1 MFGSTLWLT
10 LATLTGLAAGF
21 AREWLLVAAW
31 GAGGQSDGFLVAL
44 FLPEALRMAL
54 AAGLLSAAALPLYQQ
69 RSTIEQQAWLGTLAP
84 RLLLCGLLLGALLS
98 LGAPLWVRLIGPG
111 LSSEGYALASHGLH
125 WLAWCAPGF
134 ILHGLFCVPLQARS
148 RFVLAGLG
156 SLLFNLPPVLYLA
169 FYRHAATPAGLAA
182 ACVLGSVLMPTVL
195 LPSLYRAGWR
205 PWRRHNAPGVGRELL
220 QRIGPL
226 LSSNLASQGL
236 ALLERMVASLLGEG
250 AVTWINLARKLI
262 NLPLIALMSLN
273 QVLLGLMSGSSGE
286 QRLSLLRKGLSSAT
300 LLTIPAV
307 VGLIGAAAALV
318 HLLLPSQA
326 IDSPLPELL
335 AWFSV
340 PLMFGAWNALLA
352 RYAYAAGDTRM
363 PLACEL
369 LGSLLNA
376 LLLAVLPYVFG
387 LIGIAL
393 AAVCGVILTGLLL
406 MRRQHLLHEL
416 PWRSHWLIGL
426 LGMTLAAVLLHP
438 LKSIW
443 LQLALS
449 TACGLILLLALAAW
463 LRPWRQSAPLNLEGQ

>member
-21 AREWLLVAAW
+21 AREWLLVASW
-31 GAGGQSDGFLVAL
+31 GAGGQSDGFLVAM

-69 RSTIEQQAWLGTLAP
+69 RNSAEQQAWLSTLVP
-84 RLLLCGLLLGALLS
+84 WLLLCGLLLAALLS
-98 LGAPLWVRLIGPG
+98 VGAPLWVRLIGPG
-111 LSSEGYALASHGLH
+111 LGSDGYALASSGLH

-134 ILHGLFCVPLQARS
+134 LLHGLFCVPLQARA

-169 FYRHAATPAGLAA
+169 LYRHAASPDGLAA
-182 ACVLGSVLMPTVL
+182 ACVLGSLLMPSVL
-195 LPSLYRAGWR
+195 LPSLYRDGWR
-205 PWRRHNAPGVGRELL
+205 PWRWQRLPGAGRELL

-236 ALLERMVASLLGEG
+236 ALLERMAASLLGEG

-273 QVLLGLMSGSSGE
+273 QVLLGLMSGSAGE
-286 QRLSLLRKGLSSAT
+286 QRLVLLRKGLSSAT
-300 LLTIPAV
+300 LLTVPAV

-318 HLLLPSQA
+318 HLLLPNQA
-326 IDSPLPELL
+326 ANSPLPELL

-352 RYAYAAGDTRM
+352 RYAYAAGDTRL
-363 PLACEL
+363 PLNCEL

-376 LLLAVLPYVFG
+376 VLLGLLPYFFG

-393 AAVCGVILTGLLL
+393 AAIGGVILTGLLL
-406 MRRQHLLHEL
+406 LRRQQLLGL
-416 PWRSHWLIGL
+416 VPWRSHWLIGAG
-426 LGMTLAAVLLHP
+426 GMLLAALLLHP
-438 LKSIW
+438 LQSIAW
-443 LQLALS
+443 QLGLS
-449 TACGLILLLALAAW
+449 TAVGLLLLLVLAAW
-463 LRPWRQSAPLNLEGQ
+463 LRPWRAPAS

>member
-1 MFGSTLWLT
+1 MFGATLWLT

-31 GAGGQSDGFLVAL
+31 GAGGQSDGFLVAM

-69 RSTIEQQAWLGTLAP
+69 RSPSEQQAWLSALAP
-84 RLLLCGLLLGALLS
+84 RLLLCGLLLAGLLS

-111 LSSEGYALASHGLH
+111 LGSDGYALASGGLH

-134 ILHGLFCVPLQARS
+134 ILHSLFCVPLQARS

-169 FYRHAATPAGLAA
+169 SMQHAASPNGLAA
-182 ACVLGSVLMPTVL
+182 ACVLGSLLMPGVL
-195 LPSLYRAGWR
+195 LPSVLRDGWR
-205 PWRRHNAPGVGRELL
+205 PWRIQGAPGAGRELL

-236 ALLERMVASLLGEG
+236 ALLERMAASLLGEG

-286 QRLSLLRKGLSSAT
+286 QRLDLLRKGLSSAT

-307 VGLIGAAAALV
+307 VGLIGAAASLV

-326 IDSPLPELL
+326 ADSPLPHLL

-363 PLACEL
+363 PLNCEL
-369 LGSLLNA
+369 AGSLLNA
-376 LLLAVLPYVFG
+376 LLLAALPYFLG

-393 AAVCGVILTGLLL
+393 AAICGVLLTGLLL
-406 MRRQHLLHEL
+406 MRRQQLLGLL

-426 LGMTLAAVLLHP
+426 CGMLLAALLLHP
-438 LKSIW
+438 LTSIAW
-443 LQLALS
+443 QLGLS
-449 TACGLILLLALAAW
+449 SACGLLLLLGLAAW
-463 LRPWRQSAPLNLEGQ
+463 LRPWRQNPT

>member
-21 AREWLLVAAW
+21 AREWLLVASW
-31 GAGGQSDGFLVAL
+31 GAGGQSDGFLVAM

-69 RSTIEQQAWLGTLAP
+69 RNSAEQQAWLSTLVP
-84 RLLLCGLLLGALLS
+84 WLMLCGLLLAALLS
-98 LGAPLWVRLIGPG
+98 VGAPLWVRLIGPG
-111 LSSEGYALASHGLH
+111 LGSDGYALASSGLQ

-134 ILHGLFCVPLQARS
+134 LLHGLFCVPLQARA

-169 FYRHAATPAGLAA
+169 LYRHAASPDGLAA
-182 ACVLGSVLMPTVL
+182 ACVLGSLLMPSVL
-195 LPSLYRAGWR
+195 LPSLYRDGWR
-205 PWRRHNAPGVGRELL
+205 PWRWQRLPGAGRELL

-236 ALLERMVASLLGEG
+236 ALLERMAASLLGEG

-273 QVLLGLMSGSSGE
+273 QVLLGLMSGSAGE
-286 QRLSLLRKGLSSAT
+286 QRLVLLRKGLSSAT
-300 LLTIPAV
+300 LLTVPAV

-318 HLLLPSQA
+318 HLLLPNQA
-326 IDSPLPELL
+326 ADSPLPELL

-352 RYAYAAGDTRM
+352 RYAYAAGDTRL
-363 PLACEL
+363 PLNCEL

-376 LLLAVLPYVFG
+376 VLLGLLPYFFG

-393 AAVCGVILTGLLL
+393 AAIGGVILTGLLL
-406 MRRQHLLHEL
+406 LRRQQLLGL
-416 PWRSHWLIGL
+416 VPWRSHWLIGAG
-426 LGMTLAAVLLHP
+426 GMLLAALLLHP
-438 LKSIW
+438 LQSIAW
-443 LQLALS
+443 QLGLS
-449 TACGLILLLALAAW
+449 TAVGLLLLLVLAAW
-463 LRPWRQSAPLNLEGQ
+463 LRPWRAPAS

>member
-1 MFGSTLWLT
+1 MWLT

-31 GAGGQSDGFLVAL
+31 GAGERSDSFLVAL

-69 RSTIEQQAWLGTLAP
+69 RSASEQSDWLGALAP
-84 RLLLCGLLLGALLS
+84 RLLLCGLLLGGLLS
-98 LGAPLWVRLIGPG
+98 VAAPLWVRLIGPG
-111 LSSEGYALASHGLH
+111 LDDQGYALAGSSLH

-134 ILHGLFCVPLQARS
+134 ILHALFCVPLQARS

-169 FYRHAATPAGLAA
+169 ILRQTATPTGLAA
-182 ACVLGSVLMPTVL
+182 ACVLGSLLMPTIL
-195 LPSLYRAGWR
+195 LPSLYRSGWK
-205 PWRRHNAPGVGRELL
+205 PWRARHAPGAGRELL

-273 QVLLGLMSGSSGE
+273 QVLLGLMSGSAGAE
-286 QRLSLLRKGLSSAT
+286 RLSLLRKGLASAT
-300 LLTIPAV
+300 LLTLPAV
-307 VGLIGAAAALV
+307 AGLIGAAAALV
-318 HLLLPSQA
+318 SLLLPNQA
-326 IDSPLPELL
+326 ADSPLPELL

-352 RYAYAAGDTRM
+352 RYAYAAGDTRL
-363 PLACEL
+363 PLNCEL
-369 LGSLLNA
+369 TGSLLNA
-376 LLLAVLPYVFG
+376 LLLAVLPYFFG

-406 MRRQHLLHEL
+406 MRRQQLLAEV
-416 PWRSHWLIGL
+416 PWRSHWLLGL
-426 LGMTLAAVLLHP
+426 GVMGLAALLLHP
-438 LKSIW
+438 LPGIW
-443 LQLALS
+443 LQLGLS
-449 TACGLILLLALAAW
+449 TLCSLVLLIALAFW
-463 LRPWRQSAPLNLEGQ
+463 LHPWRPLPSGG

>member
-1 MFGSTLWLT
+1 MPDSKLLGSTLWLT

-31 GAGGQSDGFLVAL
+31 GAGGRSDSFLVAL

-69 RSTIEQQAWLGTLAP
+69 RAAAEQTAWLGALAP
-84 RLLLCGLLLGALLS
+84 RLLLCGLLLALLLS
-98 LGAPLWVRLIGPG
+98 AGSPLWIRLIGPG
-111 LSSEGYALASHGLH
+111 LDSQGYALAGSSLR

-134 ILHGLFCVPLQARS
+134 ILHALFCIPLQARS

-169 FYRHAATPAGLAA
+169 LLRQAATPIGLAG
-182 ACVLGSVLMPTVL
+182 ACVLGSLLMPALL
-195 LPSLYRAGWR
+195 LPALYRCGWK
-205 PWRRHNAPGVGRELL
+205 PWQPGHAPGAVKELV

-226 LSSNLASQGL
+226 LGSNLASQGL

-273 QVLLGLMSGSSGE
+273 QVLLGLMSGSQGSA
-286 QRLSLLRKGLSSAT
+286 RLVLLRKGLASAT
-300 LLTIPAV
+300 LLTLPAV
-307 VGLIGAAAALV
+307 AGLIGAAGALV
-318 HLLLPSQA
+318 SLLLPQQA
-326 IDSPLPELL
+326 ADSPLPELL

-340 PLMFGAWNALLA
+340 PLTFGAWNALLA
-352 RYAYAAGDTRM
+352 RYAYAAGDTRL

-369 LGSLLNA
+369 SGSLLNA
-376 LLLAVLPYVFG
+376 LLLAVLPYFLG

-393 AAVCGVILTGLLL
+393 AAICGVMLTGLLL
-406 MRRQHLLHEL
+406 LRRQQLLSQV
-416 PWRSHWLIGL
+416 PWRSH
-426 LGMTLAAVLLHP
+426 AVLGLAVMLGAALALHP
-438 LKSIW
+438 LHGVW
-443 LQLALS
+443 LPLGLS
-449 TACGLILLLALAAW
+449 SLSSLILLMTLAAW
-463 LRPWRQSAPLNLEGQ
+463 LRPWRSLPG